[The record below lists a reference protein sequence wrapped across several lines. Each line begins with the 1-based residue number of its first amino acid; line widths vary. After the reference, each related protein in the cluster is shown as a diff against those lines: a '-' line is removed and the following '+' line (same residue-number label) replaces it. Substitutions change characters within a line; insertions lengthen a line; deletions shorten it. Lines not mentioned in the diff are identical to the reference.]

1 MLHEPA
7 PEMGKDY
14 GTEFK
19 TRLGVVLFFAY
30 ALVCAGFVGINLVN
44 ATLME
49 ITVLWGMNLAVVYG
63 FSLIVLALVMALVY
77 TRICSWKENQLR
89 AADTDNTSNDGKE
102 VL

>member
-7 PEMGKDY
+7 PTMGKDY

-19 TRLGVVLFFAY
+19 TRLGIVLFFVY
-30 ALVCAGFVGINLVN
+30 ALIYAGFVGINLVD

-49 ITVLWGMNLAVVYG
+49 ITVFLGLNLAVVYG
-63 FSLIVLALVMALVY
+63 FSLIILALVMALVY

-89 AADTDNTSNDGKE
+89 AADENANDSKD

>member
-7 PEMGKDY
+7 APIKDY

-19 TRLGVVLFFAY
+19 TRLGVVLFFFY
-30 ALVCAGFVGINLVN
+30 ALVYAGFVGINLVD

-49 ITVLWGMNLAVVYG
+49 IIVFCGLNLAVVYG
-63 FSLIVLALVMALVY
+63 FSLIILALVMALVY

-89 AADTDNTSNDGKE
+89 AADNDKSTNE
-102 VL
+102 NKDVL

>member
-1 MLHEPA
+1 MLHEP
-7 PEMGKDY
+7 PPDTGKDY

-19 TRLGVVLFFAY
+19 ARLGVVLFFVY
-30 ALVCAGFVGINLVN
+30 ALAYAGFVGINLAD

-49 ITVLWGMNLAVVYG
+49 ITVFWGLNLAVIYG
-63 FSLIVLALVMALVY
+63 FSLIILALVMALIY

-89 AADTDNTSNDGKE
+89 AAGNDNITNTSEE

>member
-19 TRLGVVLFFAY
+19 TRLGVVLFFVY
-30 ALVCAGFVGINLVN
+30 ALIYAGFVGINLVD
-44 ATLME
+44 AKLME
-49 ITVLWGMNLAVVYG
+49 IIVLCGLNLAVVYG
-63 FSLIVLALVMALVY
+63 FSLIILALIMALVY

-89 AADTDNTSNDGKE
+89 AADENANENKE